1 MAILR
6 SFVLIAALAL
16 AGYFG
21 YRYLRGNPYTLQQ
34 FQSIMNLTPEELEAN
49 CGSPVQDSRGVV
61 VENDGIRDLLYRD
74 SGGSALVFRFI
85 SEDGIAWQSLGAW
98 EQVNAPYDLGDPV
111 AATDAAHRLPC
122 ASKTPAGAGI
132 FGFKGQGGGT
142 AATYAAFVQDMPLT
156 LPRSLPAP
164 IHVPE
169 PTLTQTPNSTSSS
182 AGSSGPKMYRSSSH
196 KSSSA
201 DEFGPGPEEPQAP
214 KPGGAHCPT
223 KDPCALFGYAQ
234 FVNEFKQAIQAEQDN
249 KFEQAM
255 NMLTEHGV
263 MVVQLPSVQV
273 SRASAVKAI
282 VQLELK
288 TINIVEARLH
298 DDVAHLEPI
307 DTQSS
312 EIKSK
317 KMVIVEHADQQR
329 RQMWKYAVEAN
340 RPSAGTSFSSTGT
353 GSTFSFNSDAYLQLV
368 QIHLSGNWP
377 P

>member
-1 MAILR
+1 MAILK
-6 SFVLIAALAL
+6 SFVLIAALAA

-21 YRYLRGNPYTLQQ
+21 YRFLRGNPYTLQQ
-34 FQSIMNLTPEELEAN
+34 FQAIMNLTPEQLEAN

-122 ASKTPAGAGI
+122 AAKTAGSAFGI
-132 FGFKGQGGGT
+132 NWQGSGT
-142 AATYAAFVQDMPLT
+142 IASYAAILQDMPLT
-156 LPRSLPAP
+156 LPHSLPAP
-164 IHVPE
+164 IHPPI
-169 PTLTQTPNSTSSS
+169 PTITQTPNSTSSAAPS
-182 AGSSGPKMYRSSSH
+182 LIQRSYRSQRVRSNSV
-196 KSSSA
+196 
-201 DEFGPGPEEPQAP
+201 DEFGPGPENEGP
-214 KPGGAHCPT
+214 KSGGAHCPT
-223 KDPCALFGYAQ
+223 KDPCALFGYMQ
-234 FVNEFKQAIQAEQDN
+234 FVTEFKQAIQAEQEN

-255 NMLTEHGV
+255 TMLTQHGV

-298 DDVAHLEPI
+298 DDVVHLEPI
-307 DTQSS
+307 ETQST

-317 KMVIVEHADQQR
+317 KMTMVEHDDQQR

-340 RPSAGTSFSSTGT
+340 RPEAGTSFSSS